1 MLWNL
6 TAIHQIKSLETQARG
21 ILRFL
26 RSLRNTFQP
35 VNRLP
40 PEIISH
46 IVRSILD
53 GAIDT
58 RSIVPLTHVCRYW
71 RNTFISTPDN
81 WSLISNEWE
90 GLAVLSLERAK
101 VAPLTIHLDMYK
113 LDPTKHPR
121 FRELLLSRIQYTRFL
136 SVTTPSTNKLVQT
149 FPNFTKSM
157 PGLQSLALESN
168 ERADWTLPDPFDLSA
183 HTLKSLTL
191 RGILLYPSFLSI
203 RTLTKLTLVDHH
215 FDLHLD
221 VLLNFL
227 EESHSLNSAYLWIGF
242 AEPSLRRFRRQAPIR
257 NQLRHLSISCN
268 DIVDGRALISSIALQ
283 RGAALQ
289 VTYYGGNTA
298 TLADL
303 LPGLSTM
310 HLPNLSSP
318 VFMEYRSP
326 SELPMNVRL
335 LGPGGS
341 FTLSGRLRLG
351 DAPGLPFPFILNS
364 IREFRLEH
372 RTLSI
377 SKKIHLSL
385 FPSLEVFCV
394 SNNTS
399 VSRVLS
405 TLLPKPTSSR
415 KLRTLAFLNCII
427 AEGFMDELAQFASS
441 RKNTKSA
448 SLHRV
453 VVVGSDERLPSV
465 ASIERLRKHVP
476 VVEVTEGYKLS
487 MNLL

>member
-1 MLWNL
+1 
-6 TAIHQIKSLETQARG
+6 
-21 ILRFL
+21 
-26 RSLRNTFQP
+26 
-35 VNRLP
+35 
-40 PEIISH
+40 
-46 IVRSILD
+46 
-53 GAIDT
+53 
-58 RSIVPLTHVCRYW
+58 
-71 RNTFISTPDN
+71 
-81 WSLISNEWE
+81 
-90 GLAVLSLERAK
+90 
-101 VAPLTIHLDMYK
+101 
-113 LDPTKHPR
+113 
-121 FRELLLSRIQYTRFL
+121 
-136 SVTTPSTNKLVQT
+136 
-149 FPNFTKSM
+149 
-157 PGLQSLALESN
+157 
-168 ERADWTLPDPFDLSA
+168 
-183 HTLKSLTL
+183 
-191 RGILLYPSFLSI
+191 
-203 RTLTKLTLVDHH
+203 
-215 FDLHLD
+215 
-221 VLLNFL
+221 
-227 EESHSLNSAYLWIGF
+227 
-242 AEPSLRRFRRQAPIR
+242 
-257 NQLRHLSISCN
+257 
-268 DIVDGRALISSIALQ
+268 
-283 RGAALQ
+283 
-289 VTYYGGNTA
+289 
-298 TLADL
+298 
-303 LPGLSTM
+303 
-310 HLPNLSSP
+310 
-318 VFMEYRSP
+318 
-326 SELPMNVRL
+326 MNVRL